1 LGTSPEPAYFKILHF
16 FYINVKPNISK
27 FKIRLLKNLSNM
39 AEENLNEE
47 SNNDFGQV
55 FFNWEIPEFI
65 EYPRSPL
72 WYLAVIIIGLILII
86 YSIWTANFLFALIVI
101 LAAFIVFLRSYR
113 KAANLIFQITEDGLM
128 IGNQFF
134 KYDQIKSFYIVYDP
148 PAVKKLFF
156 NPKGL
161 YPTISVPLHDKNPLL
176 IRQKLLEY
184 IKEDLDKKNQSID
197 DQLETIFKL

>member
-1 LGTSPEPAYFKILHF
+1 MT
-16 FYINVKPNISK
+16 
-27 FKIRLLKNLSNM
+27 
-39 AEENLNEE
+39 EENNNIE
-47 SNNDFGQV
+47 NNDFGQV
-55 FFNWEIPEFI
+55 FFSWEIPEFI
-65 EYPRSPL
+65 EHIRSPL
-72 WYLAVIIIGLILII
+72 WYIAVIVIGLILII

-113 KAANLIFQITEDGLM
+113 QATNLIFQITEDGLI

-134 KYDQIKSFYIVYDP
+134 KYDQIKSFYIIYDP

-156 NPKGL
+156 LLKGL
-161 YPTISVPLHDKNPLL
+161 YPVFSISLNDKNPLV